1 MAMKQVMLI
10 ILCLYIFE
18 NASSQGITLL
28 YTGEGSQS
36 FGDALNWIQINVP
49 PGQTPVQRPPTSIDD
64 VVFSK
69 ARSGV
74 SGIGFVVAD
83 TLGIGGGSSSFC
95 RRMYVYGMDIEF
107 RATDVDQSGADV
119 RVYTSTGGGLVLD
132 SGTILHSGQFRLH
145 GGNSDVA
152 GLDVRDSKFGQ
163 ETQHNRVNAELY
175 LEDNGKARFKRSS
188 FAGFYFGSIK
198 NSEGIYANGGGI
210 YADSSTFNAGSF
222 IMGDNSV
229 DTFTNSSIIPNGIND
244 GGVQFLIGRNSSFVS
259 ENDTI
264 FVHYGTLI
272 FTTSGSVFNGNI
284 TGWYFNFAQEDT
296 THPLPNIINGD
307 VVITEDPA
315 AGISGDLKI
324 SGNITGYMPAAG
336 FPVTP
341 HVIVNGT
348 NAFDIAGIRNFGD
361 GVVIK
366 NCVQDFCHYKLE
378 FFGNKN
384 SNIFWNVGFPVDTL
398 IINKTGCA
406 KVTCTNSL
414 YVAGATRI
422 ESGQLALEP
431 NENIHY
437 KFVCAGNVDIFQ
449 GGGLFLRR
457 NSNGIVA
464 NMAVAGTITDYNSTQ
479 DSTCEG
485 LSNPYNGLITHYS
498 ATLPVTLV
506 DFSGKYRDKSITLN
520 WSTENELNTKYFT
533 VEKRYEQ
540 VTFIPLSN
548 VIASGNMQSL
558 KNYSYNDKGF
568 LKAVNYYRLKSVDA
582 DGRYSYSKIIAVAA
596 PNDNAIILYPNPV
609 RDKLILKL
617 HDAYSQTIIRI
628 ADLAGRVKRQMT
640 FNQGVTDI
648 YINTADLPAGT
659 YSLIIH
665 SANLQRTISFIKE

>member
-1 MAMKQVMLI
+1 M
-10 ILCLYIFE
+10 
-18 NASSQGITLL
+18 
-28 YTGEGSQS
+28 
-36 FGDALNWIQINVP
+36 
-49 PGQTPVQRPPTSIDD
+49 
-64 VVFSK
+64 
-69 ARSGV
+69 
-74 SGIGFVVAD
+74 
-83 TLGIGGGSSSFC
+83 
-95 RRMYVYGMDIEF
+95 
-107 RATDVDQSGADV
+107 
-119 RVYTSTGGGLVLD
+119 D
-132 SGTILHSGQFRLH
+132 SGTILHAGQFRLH
-145 GGNSDVA
+145 GGNPDVA
-152 GLDVRDSKFGQ
+152 GLDVRDSKFRQ

-175 LEDNGKARFKRSS
+175 LEDNGKAHFKRSS

-264 FVHYGTLI
+264 FVYYGTLI

-398 IINKTGCA
+398 IINKIGCA

-479 DSTCEG
+479 DSICEG

-533 VEKRYEQ
+533 VEKRYDQ

-617 HDAYSQTIIRI
+617 HDAYSQMIIRI